1 MARRRQYSNTKGKRA
16 ALRHIEEA
24 REFTE
29 EIGGSDLDVKKY
41 FFSLSDIELAP
52 ILSEYGEDFGS
63 KAEDYARETLPKWK
77 SGNREMSGIV
87 CKRLFGLLP
96 PRMPLKKKYELAEN
110 IWKHFGPSSDNSYQ
124 IGPNTPISSVEKLIF
139 SKLVEVVTEYS
150 IPENVHNRFSWL
162 SDGDVKAKEDLL
174 NYFRQLE
181 KTLLSE
187 KINSE
192 LPILEELIK
201 IIKDIKNF
209 KPDLILAVGGGAVI
223 DYAKIA
229 NVVDV
234 RSDLADLIVNYSYPF
249 KEKYTKLAV
258 IPTTAGSGAEVTSNA
273 VIYVDGIKHS
283 FESEL
288 LIPDNFFLIPEF
300 LISAPNKIKAS
311 AGFDA
316 IAQALESLVSKKSND
331 QSVEYAS
338 NSLRVSIN
346 SYVSF
351 LNEPNLKNAT
361 EMSIASN
368 LAGKAISISKTTAP
382 HAASY
387 PFTSLFNISHGHA
400 VGLFFE
406 SFFKFNFDNLNR
418 SETSF
423 DLKKRFDLIFD
434 LFGVKSIN
442 DFNSKITLIKQQ
454 AKLEDNL
461 ETLDIDIRQSS
472 EKIIKGIN
480 LLRLGN
486 NPVKIDGKDIFNI
499 ISRNI

>member
-1 MARRRQYSNTKGKRA
+1 MINTTDDIKNFINDKGFKKFFVLCGKKSFVTSGA
-16 ALRHIEEA
+16 EVFFKKIISDK
-24 REFTE
+24 
-29 EIGGSDLDVKKY
+29 EIK
-41 FFSLSDIELAP
+41 
-52 ILSEYGEDFGS
+52 
-63 KAEDYARETLPKWK
+63 
-77 SGNREMSGIV
+77 
-87 CKRLFGLLP
+87 
-96 PRMPLKKKYELAEN
+96 
-110 IWKHFGPSSDNSYQ
+110 
-124 IGPNTPISSVEKLIF
+124 IF
-139 SKLVEVVTEYS
+139 YK
-150 IPENVHNRFSWL
+150 
-162 SDGDVKAKEDLL
+162 
-174 NYFRQLE
+174 
-181 KTLLSE
+181 
-187 KINSE
+187 NSE

-229 NVVDV
+229 NVVDA

-273 VIYVDGIKHS
+273 VIYVNGIKHS

-288 LIPDNFFLIPEF
+288 LVPDNFFLIPEF

-316 IAQALESLVSKKSND
+316 IAQALESLVSKKSNEK
-331 QSVEYAS
+331 SVAYAS
-338 NSLRVSIN
+338 KSLKVSIK

-351 LNEPNLKNAT
+351 LNNPSLKNAS
-361 EMSIASN
+361 EMSIAAN
-368 LAGKAISISKTTAP
+368 LAGKAISISKTIAP

-406 SFFKFNFDNLNR
+406 KFFKFNYDNLDK

-423 DLKKRFDLIFD
+423 DLNKRFDLIFS
-434 LFGVKSIN
+434 LFEVSDIN
-442 DFNSKITLIKQQ
+442 QFSSKISLIKKQ
-454 AKLEDNL
+454 AKLEDDLLKLNINIK
-461 ETLDIDIRQSS
+461 DSS
-472 EKIIKGIN
+472 DNIIKGIN

-486 NPVKIDGKDIFNI
+486 NPVKIDGKDIYKIMLKNL
-499 ISRNI
+499 